1 MSTQLKIRGGTT
13 TEHSSFTGAEREI
26 TVDTTLDTLV
36 VHDGVTAGGIPLAKL
51 SDVSSPPGAINAS
64 NISTSGTI
72 TSTGSIT
79 TSADLISINLIASNN
94 ISASNNITASNS
106 ISGNNI
112 TATNSISGST
122 ITASN
127 NITSTSDITAYG
139 EVNTPTVD
147 LGGGFKVTQSG
158 GKLIFTYNGSN
169 VFSVTSGGNMTAS
182 GNVTAFGSP

>member
-1 MSTQLKIRGGTT
+1 MSTQVRLRGGTT
-13 TEHSSFTGAEREI
+13 AEHSSFTGAEREV

-36 VHDGVTAGGIPLAKL
+36 VHDGVTAGGITLAKL

-79 TSADLISINLIASNN
+79 S
-94 ISASNNITASNS
+94 SNNITASNS

-112 TATNSISGST
+112 TA
-122 ITASN
+122 SN
-127 NITSTSDITAYG
+127 NITATNDITASG
-139 EVNTPTVD
+139 EVNTPTLD

-169 VFSVTSGGNMTAS
+169 VFSVNSSGNMIAS

>member
-1 MSTQLKIRGGTT
+1 MSTQVRLRGGTT
-13 TEHSSFTGAEREI
+13 AEHSSFTGAEREV

-36 VHDGVTAGGIPLAKL
+36 VHDGVTAGGITLAKL

-79 TSADLISINLIASNN
+79 S
-94 ISASNNITASNS
+94 SNNITASNS

-112 TATNSISGST
+112 TATND
-122 ITASN
+122 ITAS
-127 NITSTSDITAYG
+127 G
-139 EVNTPTVD
+139 EVNTPTLD

-169 VFSVTSGGNMTAS
+169 VFSVNSSGNMIAS

>member
-1 MSTQLKIRGGTT
+1 MSTQLRLRGGTT

-51 SDVSSPPGAINAS
+51 SDISSPPGAINAS

-72 TSTGSIT
+72 TSTGNIS
-79 TSADLISINLIASNN
+79 TSADLSSVNVI
-94 ISASNNITASNS
+94 ASNNITAS
-106 ISGNNI
+106 GNL
-112 TATNSISGST
+112 AGST
-122 ITASN
+122 ITTN
-127 NITSTSDITAYG
+127 GTITSQSTISGANFTATNDITASG

-169 VFSVTSGGNMTAS
+169 VFSVTSGGDMTSS

>member
-1 MSTQLKIRGGTT
+1 MSTQVRLRGGTT
-13 TEHSSFTGAEREI
+13 AEHSSFTGAEREV

-36 VHDGVTAGGIPLAKL
+36 VHDGVTAGGITLAKL

-79 TSADLISINLIASNN
+79 S
-94 ISASNNITASNS
+94 SNNITATNS

-112 TATNSISGST
+112 TATN
-122 ITASN
+122 
-127 NITSTSDITAYG
+127 DITATN

-169 VFSVTSGGNMTAS
+169 VFSVNSSGNMIAS
-182 GNVTAFGSP
+182 GNVTAYGNP